1 MMGPLGFLG
10 SAVPPVFTAWMI
22 SRSPQARNAARKC
35 KGSQLTTNSQSE
47 PPNRPLSIHPNHH
60 RTATS
65 EAMAPMITT
74 AFHAPAWS
82 RNFWE
87 MDASTWMKVKKPMK
101 PKK

>member
-1 MMGPLGFLG
+1 
-10 SAVPPVFTAWMI
+10 MI
-22 SRSPQARNAARKC
+22 SRNPQAANAAPKW
-35 KGSQLTTNSQSE
+35 KGNHLATSSQSE
-47 PPNRPLSIHPNHH
+47 PMSKPYRIRPNHH